1 MRKRKIKF
9 PLVLKDDVK
18 VRTLEDMRLYFDLE
32 KILAYFENG
41 KLEVWLHDRYE
52 DDIAERVSNIDKN
65 SPDVIKLL
73 CEALGTTSETNSDI
87 TMEKVRQ
94 KNDKLSRV
102 RQITDEIEVI
112 NHYNQVAF
120 SQKELDE
127 ILAEGEKTVYLYGD
141 KFTILPD
148 GKDLMYIG
156 INTPQVDFAGH
167 NYNEYMDHNI
177 IFSHIDLDGII
188 PWGSFPKPGEEFLFG
203 AYQGEPIIW
212 TILDVSEKNKS
223 ALVISKFILDFM
235 PYDKSNHS
243 DWKGSSLC
251 KWLNKDFFDSCFTTY
266 EKEFII
272 AEGDSIA
279 IPSLYELTIHSMPKE
294 SLITQPTECAKVNMP
309 NYTNDLLASMKTSE
323 RSSNIYSMFLLVDQ
337 YAWWLRDEVGSKAGW
352 VDRKGTK
359 HTSGST
365 LYLKKNNLGVRPVMR
380 VKL

>member
-148 GKDLMYIG
+148 RENVKYIG
-156 INTPQVDFAGH
+156 LSKSQIDFAGH
-167 NYNEYMDHNI
+167 KLAEYRKNRIELISLNLKGNY
-177 IFSHIDLDGII
+177 
-188 PWGSFPKPGEEFLFG
+188 PWGSDPKVGDEFEFG
-203 AYQGEPIIW
+203 KYNVQPIKW
-212 TILDVSEKNKS
+212 MILDVKGDN
-223 ALVISKFILDFM
+223 ALVITKEIIEYLEYDDSGYRAWSSCSLHDWLNSYFIDSTHFDKDELDKIFFESKEDKVRILTNGEAKKYFRD
-235 PYDKSNHS
+235 PKSRMAAPNHAIKKDTS
-243 DWKGSSLC
+243 RYVGFYGTIANTIIKNSFNTIIKDSSWWLQDSEGSSAFYVD
-251 KWLNKDFFDSCFTTY
+251 NN
-266 EKEFII
+266 
-272 AEGDSIA
+272 GG
-279 IPSLYELTIHSMPKE
+279 IPSFGNSK
-294 SLITQPTECAKVNMP
+294 N
-309 NYTNDLLASMKTSE
+309 E
-323 RSSNIYSMFLLVDQ
+323 R
-337 YAWWLRDEVGSKAGW
+337 
-352 VDRKGTK
+352 
-359 HTSGST
+359 
-365 LYLKKNNLGVRPVMR
+365 LGVRPVMR